1 MRRYGRPRAG
11 WVGPMFAMAAAAVHC
26 AGGGPEGVAAQQF
39 GPASRHAV
47 ATIVDQRVL
56 STDSLAQVTAVGA
69 LPESALV
76 AVLDGVTGLIALFDA
91 RTGIVRRY
99 LGGKGGGPGR
109 LNCASRLL
117 LRAGSVFVLDH
128 CRQRI
133 IELTL
138 EGREVRQVAVPA
150 GEATLEPYAHF
161 AWANA
166 TLLYSGRISALR
178 AAETKDHIRYGTDQL
193 VAVVDSSARVVV
205 EATSAWV
212 NLTPSGPPFLVPAAF
227 GHRLTWDVQTSD
239 GLIAV
244 SRDQAFLV
252 EFVNADAKPVGSLR
266 LPIQGRAVT
275 GRDRSD
281 LLETYGAEFR
291 SHRGSLDLGRMSFP
305 ERMPAIRS
313 LRFDPTGALWLLT
326 TEAVDPSPEP
336 DSLPI
341 VIWRHGEPRFIQLR
355 FRCFP
360 LAFLGQDQLVCREE
374 DSLGV
379 QYLRLYRVRVNVAPT
394 TR

>member
-1 MRRYGRPRAG
+1 ML
-11 WVGPMFAMAAAAVHC
+11 AMAAAAVHW
-26 AGGGPEGVAAQQF
+26 AGGGPQGLAAQQF

-47 ATIVDQRVL
+47 ATIVDQPVL

-69 LPESALV
+69 LPESVLV

-99 LGGKGGGPGR
+99 LGGKGAGPGR
-109 LNCASRLL
+109 LSCASRVL

-133 IELTL
+133 IELTPDGQ
-138 EGREVRQVAVPA
+138 EAARVAVPA
-150 GEATLEPYAHF
+150 GEARLEPYAHF
-161 AWANA
+161 AWANT
-166 TLLYSGRISALR
+166 TLLYSSKVSALR
-178 AAETKDHIRYGTDQL
+178 AAETKDHSRYGTDQL
-193 VAVVDSSARVVV
+193 VAQVDSSARVIVDAPS
-205 EATSAWV
+205 EWV
-212 NLTPSGPPFLVPAAF
+212 NLAPGGPPFLVPAAF
-227 GHRLTWDVQTSD
+227 RHRLTWDVRTSD
-239 GLIAV
+239 GLIAL

-252 EFVNADAKPVGSLR
+252 EFVNGDAKPAGSLR

-275 GRDRSD
+275 GRDRSE
-281 LLETYGAEFR
+281 LLQTYGVEFR
-291 SHRGSLDLGRMSFP
+291 PHRGSLDLRRMSFP

-341 VIWRHGEPRFIQLR
+341 VIWRYGEPRFIQLR

-379 QYLRLYRVRVNVAPT
+379 QYLRLYWVRVNVVPT